1 MQEDRKP
8 QTAQKFACVL
18 QQDVAVRPYR
28 LYIPLHGQ
36 SCILDREDPLKE
48 IMKDCRELNFAD
60 PFGNLRL
67 KKRGALFFLLEDRTK
82 SQYVCCVESSEAV
95 DIKNILN
102 YGNVNFSPAA
112 TITEIKQITALS
124 LQPPVLPLPPSRK
137 SRRQIRPRA
146 VVCAECSDLFSLDRR
161 KADVQQSVVSLKH
174 QTKREV
180 SEGGRR
186 THQRRL

>member
-8 QTAQKFACVL
+8 QTAQRFACVL
-18 QQDVAVRPYR
+18 QQDVAVRLYR

-36 SCILDREDPLKE
+36 SRILDREDPLKE
-48 IMKDCRELNFAD
+48 IMKDYRELNFAD

-67 KKRGALFFLLEDRTK
+67 KKGGALFFLPEDRTK

-146 VVCAECSDLFSLDRR
+146 VVCA
-161 KADVQQSVVSLKH
+161 
-174 QTKREV
+174 
-180 SEGGRR
+180 
-186 THQRRL
+186 